1 MANSRLL
8 LLFHNPF
15 PDSVMRNK
23 LRPGWM
29 LNRRKVEDTLL
40 LSAAF
45 AWPSFQLLNP
55 FKVYLCPA
63 VPVSKAGNSPS
74 PAASLWC
81 SFLGCEH
88 FLLKGF
94 HLIPCKLSGV
104 VQSNLFCKPYAVDWN
119 CFSSSR
125 CVAVGSAVPSLC
137 CAWGCIPI
145 LSHCCHRL
153 CHHLNL
159 LLPPSRG
166 SKQQKQADFTHMS
179 QLLKRLNSWT
189 KTKALTHFTPCEGEK
204 RLDLFFLLGVCT
216 QKNAQVAVPD
226 MGQVFRGPGTDH
238 RCLHRQNE
246 GRKKPHRVIV
256 VFYSSSWLLQKSK
269 NISFGGKES
278 PNFLF
283 FLKQSCLRVI
293 SN

>member
-1 MANSRLL
+1 MANITLL

-29 LNRRKVEDTLL
+29 LYRRKVEDTLL

-45 AWPSFQLLNP
+45 TQPPFQLLNP
-55 FKVYLCPA
+55 FKVYLCPV

-74 PAASLWC
+74 PTASLCC
-81 SFLGCEH
+81 SFLGFQH

-125 CVAVGSAVPSLC
+125 CMAVGSAVPSLC
-137 CAWGCIPI
+137 CAWGCIPV
-145 LSHCCHRL
+145 LSHSCHRL
-153 CHHLNL
+153 CQHLNL
-159 LLPPSRG
+159 LLPPFRGQQATKTSRLYTH
-166 SKQQKQADFTHMS
+166 KQAFEEA
-179 QLLKRLNSWT
+179 QFLN
-189 KTKALTHFTPCEGEK
+189 KNKALTHFAPGEGEK

-216 QKNAQVAVPD
+216 HKDAQVAVPD
-226 MGQVFRGPGTDH
+226 MERVFRGSGTNH
-238 RCLHRQNE
+238 RRLHRQNE
-246 GRKKPHRVIV
+246 GRTKSHRVIV
-256 VFYSSSWLLQKSK
+256 VFYPSPWL
-269 NISFGGKES
+269 F
-278 PNFLF
+278 
-283 FLKQSCLRVI
+283 
-293 SN
+293 